1 MPPVDR
7 RQFLRAGALVGFQI
21 VAGPAV
27 HRGRCRLLAQP
38 SVEVSTRA
46 VDIVLGGT
54 VIDMLG
60 LLTLDWDK
68 LFRWQ
73 RNPVSFLETDF
84 RALESAAV
92 NIFHP
97 AVETGAVDAWTG
109 ARRWLQGWDA
119 LLASQPCFLARIGSI
134 HDLLQQPKMGKV
146 GVLVGFQNS
155 THFRTTDDVAAF
167 HDLGQQVSQ
176 LTYNGSNALG
186 SGCRVA
192 RDGGLTEFGTAVVA
206 AMGEVGMAID
216 VSHCGE
222 RTSIETIGASRKPVL
237 ITHSNCRS
245 LVPGQVRCKSDR
257 VIRLMAAGG
266 GVMGITAVRAFVSSR
281 GTATIDDWLDHFDHV
296 ARLVGVEHV
305 GLGSDVDIDG
315 LVPGTTQPN
324 PTYAIRGLTHRVR
337 VFQLADGLLRRG
349 YSNAD
354 VGLVLGHNFR
364 RVLMQIWP
372 DDSWSP
378 VAERETQR
386 DPFCPAARPPDP
398 LGRAGQ
404 EPTPRALEPAPP

>member
-27 HRGRCRLLAQP
+27 HRGRHQLLAQP
-38 SVEVSTRA
+38 PVEVSTRA
-46 VDIVLGGT
+46 VDLVLGST

-60 LLTLDWDK
+60 LLTLDWRK
-68 LFRWQ
+68 LFQWQ
-73 RNPVSFLETDF
+73 RDPVTFLETDF
-84 RALESAAV
+84 RALEATAV

-97 AVETGAVDAWTG
+97 AVETGAVDAWRG

-119 LLASQPCFLARIGSI
+119 LIESQACFFARIESI
-134 HDLLQQPKMGKV
+134 QDLLQQPKVGKL

-167 HDLGQQVSQ
+167 HDLGQRVSQ

-186 SGCRVA
+186 SGCRVD
-192 RDGGLTEFGTAVVA
+192 RDGGLTEFGAAVVA

-222 RTSIETIGASRKPVL
+222 RTSMETIGASRKPVL
-237 ITHSNCRS
+237 ITHSNSRS
-245 LVPGQVRCKSDR
+245 LVPGQVRNKSDR

-266 GVMGITAVRAFVSSR
+266 GVMGITAIRAFVSSR

-315 LVPGTTQPN
+315 LMPGTTQAN
-324 PTYAIRGLTHRVR
+324 PAYAIRGLTHRVR

-349 YSNAD
+349 YSGAD
-354 VGLVLGHNFR
+354 VELMLGHNFR

-378 VAERETQR
+378 VAERETRQ
-386 DPFCPAARPPDP
+386 DPFCPAPRPPDP

-404 EPTPRALEPAPP
+404 EPIPGALEPVPP